1 MIDLSTCIDAPAP
14 WAPTASAKWLS
25 FGDSTDRFLLLE
37 DVSVSMLEL
46 QIKAAMRSGDP
57 LSIELQPE
65 VEGTNRHVILNPR
78 VLPYV
83 VVTEEQ

>member
-1 MIDLSTCIDAPAP
+1 MLDLSTETFAPAP
-14 WAPTASAKWLS
+14 WAPTPSAKWLS

-57 LSIELQPE
+57 LSIEVQAQ
-65 VEGTNRHVILNPR
+65 VEETTRHVILNPR